1 MNKWMLVPTLT
12 AALTIGGVALAKDT
26 PPTDQSVKANNLL
39 SQEQVIAIAKAKVN
53 GVVVEIE
60 LEKEKN
66 QMIYEIE
73 LEDGTYEYEL
83 EIDAVTGKI
92 LKYSKEPNDKKV
104 DKTPTKLLTST
115 EAITIAKTVGKGE
128 VVKFKLDEDDDRDVY
143 EVKMKDD
150 QFKYEIVLDARTGEI
165 IEFEKE
171 LLHKE
176 VKPTPNNGK
185 DEPKK
190 TVPLTKLEPAKKVE
204 KPVKVVIPSTVM
216 TPAKEVKPAK
226 PVIPAKPIEPAKPL
240 KLTKEQVI
248 AIAKGKVA
256 GTVTDIELEGKVYEL
271 EIENGDDEYEV
282 KINAFTGEI
291 LSIEK
296 D

>member
-26 PPTDQSVKANNLL
+26 PATSQSVKATNLL
-39 SQEQVIAIAKAKVN
+39 SQEQVIAIAKSKVN
-53 GVVVEIE
+53 GVVVDIE
-60 LEKEKN
+60 LEKEN
-66 QMIYEIE
+66 NRMIYDLE
-73 LEDGTYEYEL
+73 LEDGMYEYDF
-83 EIDAVTGKI
+83 EIDAVTGAI
-92 LKYSKEPNDKKV
+92 LKYNKEHNGKKM

-115 EAITIAKTVGKGE
+115 EAIKIAKTVGKGE
-128 VVKFKLDEDDDRDVY
+128 VVKFKLDEDDDRDIY

-150 QFKYEIVLDARTGEI
+150 QFKYEIELDARTGEI
-165 IEFEKE
+165 IEFDKE
-171 LLHKE
+171 RYRKE
-176 VKPTPNNGK
+176 VKPAPNKVEN
-185 DEPKK
+185 DTKK
-190 TVPLTKLEPAKKVE
+190 PATNLQVAEKKPIPLTKLEPAKKVE
-204 KPVKVVIPSTVM
+204 KPAKETKPT
-216 TPAKEVKPAK
+216 KEVKPEK
-226 PVIPAKPIEPAKPL
+226 SL

-248 AIAKGKVA
+248 AIVKGKVV
-256 GTVTDIELEGKVYEL
+256 GTVTDVDLDGRVYEL